1 MNFKTRIEFQARL
14 EESSR
19 VMTKYPDRIPV
30 ICEKS
35 AHTNKNTPNIDKT
48 KYLVPV
54 DLTVGQFMFVLRKH
68 IKMLPEQA
76 LYLFVGE
83 SIPPNN
89 ELIRSIYAH
98 HRDPD
103 GFLYMVYAFEN
114 TFG

>member
-1 MNFKTRIEFQARL
+1 MNFKTRIPFETRL

-19 VMTKYPDRIPV
+19 IMSKYPDRIPI

-35 AHTNKNTPNIDKT
+35 AHTSSSTPNIDKS

-76 LYLFVGE
+76 LYLFVG
-83 SIPPNN
+83 SNIPPSS
-89 ELIRSIYAH
+89 ELLQRIYAN

-103 GFLYMVYAFEN
+103 GFLYIVYSFEN

>member
-1 MNFKTRIEFQARL
+1 MNFKSRINFQTRL

-30 ICEKS
+30 ICERS
-35 AHTNKNTPNIDKT
+35 EYSNAQTPNIDKT

-76 LYLFVGE
+76 LYLFVGQN
-83 SIPPNN
+83 IPPSN
-89 ELIRSIYAH
+89 ELLRVLYANF
-98 HRDPD
+98 RDPD
-103 GFLYMVYAFEN
+103 GFLYITYAFEN